1 MFKRRSVIAA
11 FLVVALLAV
20 GVGFAAVS
28 DTLSV
33 GGMLQ
38 ATKSGAETQFDVDVN
53 FEDAIGTLPNNCT
66 VVLGDNDDRATITIN
81 NSTDLAHTGDAVS
94 IILPIVNNSV
104 YDATLTVG
112 TSTGVGEGFSVE
124 YTLYSDEACQTELSP
139 SQVSKN
145 GGMVYLLVS
154 IELTGDPT
162 VLADGETIT
171 HNLGVMITA
180 TSIDANN

>member
-28 DTLSV
+28 DTLSI

-38 ATKSGAETQFDVDVN
+38 ATKSGAETQFDVDVK
-53 FEDAIGTLPNNCT
+53 FGQAVGTLPNNCT
-66 VVLGDNDDRATITIN
+66 VTLSDDEDRATININ
-81 NSTDLAHTGDAVS
+81 NSSDLAHTGDDAA
-94 IILPIVNNSV
+94 IILPIINGSV
-104 YDATLTVG
+104 YDAALVVG
-112 TSTGVGEGFSVE
+112 ANNGTGEGFTVN
-124 YTLYSDEACQTELSP
+124 YTLCSDEACANELDP
-139 SQVSKN
+139 AQVAA
-145 GGMVYLLVS
+145 GGTVYLLVS

-162 VLADGETIT
+162 TLGDGESINTS
-171 HNLGVMITA
+171 LDVMITA